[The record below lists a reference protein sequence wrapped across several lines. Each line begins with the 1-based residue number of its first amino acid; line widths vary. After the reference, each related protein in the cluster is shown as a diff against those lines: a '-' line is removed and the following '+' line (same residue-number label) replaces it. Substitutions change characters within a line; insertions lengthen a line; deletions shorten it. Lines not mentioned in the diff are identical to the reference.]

1 MCVRPGVTSIDEL
14 HTLHDQPTKPLSFEN
29 HTQKKKNPR
38 INDAGT
44 LLSLVW
50 HFKIF
55 SCQIRLLLLFSDHKI
70 MKVKQT
76 CSYGRWMREAYHSVV
91 LPLTKGRWK
100 KLLFQL
106 AKNIYRRD
114 TEIDNLLVRNYHFVF
129 PCDYNWTDSLCV
141 MENNILLHGGC
152 WKMIIVCYYYLRGY
166 LNMYL
171 KSETTDTFWWWIRFS
186 DSSFLN
192 FLFWLLTYLCEFR
205 W

>member
-1 MCVRPGVTSIDEL
+1 
-14 HTLHDQPTKPLSFEN
+14 
-29 HTQKKKNPR
+29 
-38 INDAGT
+38 
-44 LLSLVW
+44 
-50 HFKIF
+50 
-55 SCQIRLLLLFSDHKI
+55 

-141 MENNILLHGGC
+141 MENILLHGGC
-152 WKMIIVCYYYLRGY
+152 WKMNIVCYYYLRGY

>member
-1 MCVRPGVTSIDEL
+1 
-14 HTLHDQPTKPLSFEN
+14 
-29 HTQKKKNPR
+29 
-38 INDAGT
+38 
-44 LLSLVW
+44 
-50 HFKIF
+50 
-55 SCQIRLLLLFSDHKI
+55 

-152 WKMIIVCYYYLRGY
+152 WKMNIVCYYYLRGY

-192 FLFWLLTYLCEFR
+192 FLFWLRTLRTCVNSDGKHLLFAMSYPPYDIVNLRVRNFFVSVCFYAL
-205 W
+205 